1 MIFITTSSF
10 SSYAVSY
17 AREVGM
23 ELIDGC
29 KLMQLLKEYL
39 FLEETSEIN
48 IIASK
53 QTFGSITTK
62 ISEIV
67 VVGLINAKRSIKAME
82 YNILYNGRLILKLY
96 FINTPFSY
104 PLCNT
109 V

>member
-48 IIASK
+48 INESYLE
-53 QTFGSITTK
+53 
-62 ISEIV
+62 ISDM
-67 VVGLINAKRSIKAME
+67 RSYVPKDIFE
-82 YNILYNGRLILKLY
+82 EY
-96 FINTPFSY
+96 FISFNS
-104 PLCNT
+104 
-109 V
+109 